1 MKKLLLICSAL
12 MLFALGTTTFAQTDV
27 TFSVDMEVWN
37 AKGQFDPAADSVF
50 LAGSMNDWNARGNM
64 LEETDVDHVYEV
76 TVSLEDGEYF
86 FKFTI
91 GSGDVTWEDNVD
103 NRSVVVAGETEL
115 MAGTYFFDEQRGT
128 YSGVETTVEFNVD
141 MTLPINQG
149 NVVPGQTNIYVAGNF
164 SDWQNAAVAMED
176 PDGDSTYTATVTDTS
191 GNTFFYKFI
200 YSESDA
206 ASGTWEDNLEGDDVA
221 TNGNRVYG
229 VVDEDPGLSR
239 FWLNTDPN
247 VQLGSGNIL
256 FGVDM
261 SVMEETGIYDPV
273 TDSVQIRG
281 GFNGWNDSNPDDSR
295 MNQDFL
301 DPALWDIQIPFD
313 QVEVGAVQNYKYFVS
328 LEDTGDIWEDGYERP
343 LSQGGGNRDIEFMAE
358 ENQDAGTY
366 YYDDIHT
373 DWVVPEGTTLEV
385 TFSVDMTD
393 AADANLQAVPFD
405 PAEDEVYWLPEQPAF
420 ARVMNWVDSDT
431 MTVLQL
437 TDDNSDMVYEGTLMV
452 DGPAWNGFEYR
463 YIFRDASEGTFTQ
476 EPAGFE
482 DWAYRVRYA
491 SMTGARAFDSP
502 YSMPMDTWLN
512 QEDKEAESETQPA
525 GWVNS
530 VRDLDE
536 LANSFELSQNYPNP
550 FNPSTLIKFA
560 IPQTSD
566 VSLRI
571 YNILGQEVRTLVNR
585 EMKAG
590 SYEVTFN
597 ANELASGI
605 YFYSIQAGNYTATK
619 KMMLL
624 K

>member
-358 ENQDAGTY
+358 ETQDAGTY

-393 AADANLQAVPFD
+393 AADAGLQAVPFD

-476 EPAGFE
+476 EPSGFE